1 MTISLSTRLRRLGP
15 SLGKV
20 GLAACMVLALE
31 GCQGTL
37 AMAPGSYVPVSHDD
51 QALFAWHWPYE
62 IGAQNWE
69 RVRRARSAVKSGDYA
84 DGIERLERM
93 AEEGLPPA
101 YYELAKM
108 YHYGHGVSRHLR
120 RAEALYR
127 QAIRVN
133 SSIRDNASYNL
144 ARLYLSHPELGEHGL
159 LAYHL
164 LRQALQGERGAES
177 LTWLASLL
185 ARGGE
190 GVPADPERALSLYQ
204 QAIALDSAD
213 ALLALAEG
221 YHVGGFLPR
230 DESASQ
236 RYLERYREVL
246 RERSADDDTEAML
259 ELARLYGPRGMLGP
273 NPEARLAWL
282 QRAAEDGSADA
293 MRRAGEMLLLQT
305 SSRGFAMLE
314 RAAHRGSVP
323 AMAEV
328 GALYLGERGL
338 GADPV
343 QARFWLERAVSQ
355 HSQPAAITLGEAL
368 LVGDVLEAE
377 PARGRALLEK
387 AGRQGEV
394 RALVI
399 LGRAFRDGHPGVPR
413 RPRIALDYFERGHR
427 LGDLGATVA
436 LGKAY
441 LEGLSGPVGAVPAR
455 PEKGEAL
462 LETAV
467 ARGDAGAMRMLAEA
481 YLQGGPLAYRPDRAR
496 SLLQRAVAQGDA
508 AAMARLADAYL
519 TGELGDGAVRPAID
533 LLEAAAEQGNG
544 YAMVLLGRAYRQAPA
559 DMTPDLEAS
568 ERWLRRA
575 VEAGHP
581 SAPRA
586 LYNTLYAQGL
596 EGDVAALEEAAQGG
610 HAGAMEALGER
621 YLAGEGVAPDP
632 ERAERWLVEA
642 TRSGRDGAALRLG
655 RAYLSGEG
663 LARDVTKALRYLA
676 PLAERGNDAAALAL
690 GRAYLHGEGVSQD
703 MEAGRHY
710 LTPLADAGD
719 ATAARELGR
728 AYLMGPESFRR
739 PSRARRYLEQAV
751 AADDMPAQGTLGTAL
766 LRGDMGLVQD
776 VERGQ
781 RLLSEAAESGHAG
794 SLMVLGREY
803 LSAEILPYRPERG
816 ARYLLRAARVGH
828 DDARFALVKAYLR
841 ANGLAPHRANRRQAT
856 LWLNGLIRHDDALAL
871 ETLYE
876 VLAEMPSP
884 EAASVDG

>member
-1 MTISLSTRLRRLGP
+1 MISLSTRLRRLGS
-15 SLGKV
+15 SLGKI
-20 GLAACMVLALE
+20 GLGACMVLALE
-31 GCQGTL
+31 GCQGGL
-37 AMAPGSYVPVSHDD
+37 VMAPGSYVPVAHDD

-62 IGAQNWE
+62 MGPLNWG
-69 RVRRARSAVKSGDYA
+69 RVRRARSAVESGDYA
-84 DGIERLERM
+84 DGLERLERM

-108 YHYGHGVSRHLR
+108 YHYGHGVSRNLR
-120 RAEALYR
+120 RAEAFYR

-144 ARLYLSHPELGEHGL
+144 ARLYLSHPELGEHDL

-164 LRQALQGERGAES
+164 LRQALQGERSAEA

-190 GVPADPERALSLYQ
+190 GVTADPERALGLYHE
-204 QAIALDSAD
+204 AIALGSAD

-221 YHVGGFLPR
+221 YYIGGFLPR

-236 RYLERYREVL
+236 RYLERYLELL

-259 ELARLYGPRGMLGP
+259 ELARLYGPQGMLGP
-273 NPEARLAWL
+273 NPQKRLAWL
-282 QRAAEDGSADA
+282 LRAAEGGNADA
-293 MRRAGEMLLLQT
+293 MRRAGEMMLLQT
-305 SSRGFAMLE
+305 PSRGFALLQ

-328 GALYLGERGL
+328 GALCLGERGL
-338 GADPV
+338 AADPV

-368 LVGDVLEAE
+368 LVGNVLDAQ
-377 PARGRALLEK
+377 PAKGRALLEQ
-387 AGRQGEV
+387 AGRQGEG
-394 RALVI
+394 RALAI
-399 LGRAFRDGHPGVPR
+399 LGRAFRDGHSGVPR
-413 RPRIALDYFERGHR
+413 RPRMALDYFERGHR

-441 LEGLSGPVGAVPAR
+441 LEGLNDPVGDVSAR
-455 PEKGEAL
+455 PEKGEVL

-467 ARGDAGAMRMLAEA
+467 ARGDAGAMRVLAEA
-481 YLQGGPLAYRPDRAR
+481 YLQDGPLAYRPDRAR
-496 SLLQRAVAQGDA
+496 SLLQRAVVLGDA
-508 AAMARLADAYL
+508 AAMTRLADAYL
-519 TGELGDGAVRPAID
+519 SGALGDGTAKPAID

-559 DMTPDLEAS
+559 DMTPDLEIS

-581 SAPRA
+581 SALRA
-586 LYNTLYAQGL
+586 LYNTLYAKGL
-596 EGDVAALEEAAQGG
+596 KGDVAALEEVARGG

-621 YLAGEGVAPDP
+621 YLEGTGVALEP

-642 TRSGRDGAALRLG
+642 ARAGRDGAALRLG
-655 RAYLSGEG
+655 RAYLRGEG
-663 LARDVTKALRYLA
+663 LARDVTKALRYLGS
-676 PLAERGNDAAALAL
+676 LAERGNDAAALAL
-690 GRAYLHGEGVSQD
+690 GRAYLHGEGVAQD
-703 MEAGRHY
+703 VDAGRRY
-710 LTPLADAGD
+710 LAPLADAGE
-719 ATAARELGR
+719 ATAAMELGR

-739 PSRARRYLEQAV
+739 PNRARCYLEQA
-751 AADDMPAQGTLGTAL
+751 AAAGDLSAQGTLGKAL
-766 LRGDMGLVQD
+766 LRGDMGLAQD

-781 RLLSEAAESGHAG
+781 RLLTEAAESEHAG

-816 ARYLLRAARVGH
+816 ARYLLRAARMGH
-828 DDARFALVKAYLR
+828 DDARFELVKAYLR
-841 ANGLAPHRANRRQAT
+841 ANGLAPHRANRRQAL
-856 LWLNGLIRHDDALAL
+856 LWLNGLIRHNDALAL

-876 VLAEMPSP
+876 VLAEMPPP